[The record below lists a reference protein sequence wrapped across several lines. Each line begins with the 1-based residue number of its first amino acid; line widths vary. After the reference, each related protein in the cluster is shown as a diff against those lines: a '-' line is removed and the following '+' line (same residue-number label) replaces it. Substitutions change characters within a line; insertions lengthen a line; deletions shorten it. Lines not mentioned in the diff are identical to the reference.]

1 VSVKENVVFN
11 SIWGKAMKKAIM
23 IIVFLAFT
31 ASALG
36 CIGYGVITHGGYAV
50 YLTDGSEYHNVLWYK
65 SRTEG
70 VVAEQPT
77 GTVMFLTQEYGLV
90 EVPWANVVRIQTE

>member
-1 VSVKENVVFN
+1 
-11 SIWGKAMKKAIM
+11 MKKTVM
-23 IIVFLAFT
+23 MLVFLAFT
-31 ASALG
+31 TALFG

-70 VVAEQPT
+70 VALSEHPT
-77 GTVMFLTQEYGLV
+77 GTVMFLTQDYGLV
-90 EVPWANVVRIQTE
+90 EVPWANVIKIQTE

>member
-1 VSVKENVVFN
+1 
-11 SIWGKAMKKAIM
+11 MKKTIM
-23 IIVFLAFT
+23 ILVFLAFT
-31 ASALG
+31 TTLFG
-36 CIGYGVITHGGYAV
+36 CIGYGVITHGGYAI

-70 VVAEQPT
+70 VIAEQPT

>member
-1 VSVKENVVFN
+1 MYDSVING
-11 SIWGKAMKKAIM
+11 IRGKAMKKTIM
-23 IIVFLAFT
+23 ILVFLAL
-31 ASALG
+31 SATLLG

-70 VVAEQPT
+70 VALSEHPT
-77 GTVMFLTQEYGLV
+77 GTVMFLTQDYGLV
-90 EVPWANVVRIQTE
+90 EVPWANVVKIQTE

>member
-1 VSVKENVVFN
+1 
-11 SIWGKAMKKAIM
+11 MKKT
-23 IIVFLAFT
+23 IIVLVFLAFT
-31 ASALG
+31 TALFG

-50 YLTDGSEYHNVLWYK
+50 YLTDGSEYHNVMWYK

-77 GTVMFLTQEYGLV
+77 GTVMVLTQDYGLV
-90 EVPWANVVRIQTE
+90 EVPWANVKRIETE

>member
-1 VSVKENVVFN
+1 
-11 SIWGKAMKKAIM
+11 MKKTLM
-23 IIVFLAFT
+23 ILIFLAFT
-31 ASALG
+31 TAVLG

-70 VVAEQPT
+70 VALSEHPT
-77 GTVMFLTQEYGLV
+77 GTVMFLTQDYGLV
-90 EVPWANVVRIQTE
+90 EVPWANVIKIQTE

>member
-1 VSVKENVVFN
+1 
-11 SIWGKAMKKAIM
+11 MKKT
-23 IIVFLAFT
+23 IIALVFIAFT
-31 ASALG
+31 TALFG

-50 YLTDGSEYHNVLWYK
+50 YLTDGSEYHNVMWYK

-77 GTVMFLTQEYGLV
+77 GTVMFLTQDYGLV
-90 EVPWANVVRIQTE
+90 EVPWANVKRIETE

>member
-1 VSVKENVVFN
+1 MGNVTVN
-11 SIWGKAMKKAIM
+11 TLWGKTMKKMIM
-23 IIVFLAFT
+23 ILVLLGLT
-31 ASALG
+31 VSLMG